1 MHNYFALSVSLMAAI
16 SLSACDPQSN
26 KENEDKAIVGVVDET
41 NLNEI
46 MLTVADPNEAVTFFR
61 NSLTKDPSRI
71 DLQRYLA
78 QSLVRAKRAPEANV
92 IYSNMDESGTLTD
105 QDRVN
110 YAEALVRANEWK
122 AAREQLNK
130 TPPTVE
136 TYQRYRVEA
145 IVADSQKQWKKADSF
160 YKTASELTTQPA
172 NVLNNWGFSKLNRGD
187 ARGAEKLFTEAI
199 TFDKKLYTAK
209 NNLVIARASRNVYDL
224 PVIPMTQIE
233 QAELTYTAA
242 LAAIKSGKPSIAR
255 GLLEKAIDL
264 HPRHFEAAVR
274 TLKGLKG

>member
-1 MHNYFALSVSLMAAI
+1 MHNYIGLAGSLIAAMALA
-16 SLSACDPQSN
+16 ACDPQATKDS
-26 KENEDKAIVGVVDET
+26 EDKKIVGVVDET

-46 MLTVADPNEAVTFFR
+46 MLTVADPNEAVSFFR
-61 NSLTKDPSRI
+61 NSLTKDPSRV

-92 IYSNMDESGTLTD
+92 VYGSMDSTGNLQD

-122 AAREQLNK
+122 EARTQLNK
-130 TPPTVE
+130 VPPTVE
-136 TYQRYRVEA
+136 TYQRYRIEA
-145 IVADSQKQWKKADSF
+145 IVADSQKQWKTADSF

-187 ARGAEKLFTEAI
+187 AKSAEKLFTEAI
-199 TFDKKLYTAK
+199 TFDKSLYTAK
-209 NNLVIARASRNVYDL
+209 NNLVIARASRDIYDL
-224 PVIPMTQIE
+224 PIIPMTQIE

-242 LAAIKSGKPSIAR
+242 LAAVKNGKNDIAR

-264 HPRHFEAAVR
+264 HPRHFDAAVR
-274 TLKGLKG
+274 ALKGL